1 MKIAQERLVG
11 LDGDYDPETVKHRL
25 HELSKCDYA
34 HSIYGSTVSPS
45 SLHSSS
51 SSQSSI
57 LAAKR
62 TEAAAELAA
71 KEAEY
76 EGKLKE
82 EMQRQRI
89 QRLEEQQK
97 RELLDQKGELDRLK
111 AEADIRAARAR
122 LEVYNQ
128 EVNVHSYDY
137 ETKTYERVFLERP
150 VQSTPGQHHSKALPA
165 SPPPPADVSFLAQAL
180 QDSIALNRL
189 PMPEPTVFSG
199 DPIQFN
205 EWKASFV
212 SLIDRKN
219 ISSAEKLHYLRRY
232 VSGEARKTLEG
243 IFYRDDDDAYKD
255 AWLRLNHSIS
265 HRLHRCPNFRRTS
278 LDERREFVKDKRLCF
293 GCLKPGHSAKECHR
307 KHICDNCK
315 GRHPT
320 QLHDDNF
327 CKGKPKLVSPQPD
340 METATTQSLHT
351 RTEDSSIHT
360 SMIVPVWISL
370 SHNPVTEK
378 LVYALLDTQSDTVF
392 IDEEVGHSLQAETQP
407 VKLKMTTMMG
417 RDEVMNSE
425 RITGLRVRGYNSS
438 TYIDL
443 PPAYS
448 RDCIPISRAHIP
460 TCETARQWNHLQ
472 QIAQEIP
479 PPLKCDVGLLIGYNC
494 SQALAPRQVIL
505 GGDNEPYAVRTD
517 LGWSVVGGSSF
528 HNKSGINSI
537 CHRVAVKEHPPVT
550 PLDVIKVLES
560 DFKDTDKSENSFCQ
574 DDILFLNIMREN
586 ISKNDQGHYEMPLP
600 FKERPHLPN
609 NRQLAVVRL
618 GHLKKKL
625 LRDEMYKEH
634 YVKFMSEVIDRGDA
648 EEVHQGGKEGERWYI
663 PHHGVYHAKKPS
675 KLRVVFD
682 CSARYQ
688 GTSLNEHLLRGP
700 DLMNSLI
707 GILLR
712 FRQHHIAVMSD
723 VEKMFHQFHV
733 PEPDRDYLRFLWWKN
748 GDLTAEPSE
757 YRMKVHLFGAASSP
771 GCANYGLKHLAKE
784 NQGQFPLGSQYIM
797 KDFYVDDGVTSV
809 ADASQAVQL
818 AQEATQLCALGGL
831 RLHKFV
837 SNSKLVLESLPQS
850 ECAIHLQD
858 LDLNL
863 NEPKTERA
871 LGIHWH
877 PESDTLRFQ
886 NYLKGQPESR
896 RGILSTVASIYDPLG
911 LIAPVLL
918 VGKRVLQE
926 TCKRGISWDEPL
938 VSPLQATWE
947 QWKGELN
954 RLNSI
959 SVARCFIPSDFGH
972 TVKRE
977 LHHFS
982 DASTYGYGQCSYLR
996 LLNDA
1001 GDVHCTLIMAK
1012 SRVAPIK
1019 VVTVPRL
1026 ELTAAVVSVSISH
1039 ILKEELDLEG
1049 AEEYFWTDS
1058 KVVLG
1063 YINNEARRFHTFV
1076 SNRVQK
1082 IRLMTSPQQWRY
1094 ISSEENPAD
1103 LASRGSTADQLVT
1116 SGWFSGPQFLWQREL
1131 PPEIEFIPD
1140 VQIGDP
1146 EVKGVQPLNV
1156 QCTEQTN
1163 LLEKLSKFSSW
1174 SKVTQAI
1181 ARLIRRAKGDTSTDL
1196 STVQEREEA
1205 KCLIIQRL
1213 QVQEYSQEIHKTLK
1227 RGILLSPQSQLY
1239 KFDAFL
1245 DQDGILKVGGRLRN
1259 SSLPTFQKHPTLLPK
1274 NHHITK
1280 LIIAHYHST
1289 IKHQGKGMTMN
1300 EIRANGYWIPGL
1312 NGTVASLIHHCV
1324 TCRKLRGSTEEQ
1336 RMADLPSERLDPSPP
1351 FTYCGM
1357 DCFGPFLT
1365 KQGRKTNKR
1374 YGLLFTCLYSR
1385 AIHIEMLVDMSSDAF
1400 INALRCF
1407 IALRG
1412 TVRQIRCDHGSN
1424 FVGAKHELTQ
1434 ALKELDCNRLAT
1446 YLAERQCD
1454 FKMNAPHAS
1463 HAGGVW
1469 ERQIR
1474 TVRNVLSATLSLSSN
1489 RLDDSSLR
1497 TFFYEAMFIVNS
1509 RPLTVENLSD
1519 PNSLEPLTPNHL
1531 ITMKS
1536 SVALPPPGKFIK
1548 EDMYARKR

>member
-255 AWLRLNHSIS
+255 AWLRLNHRYGQPFTIQRAIREKLKNWPKLQPKDAGGFRALADFLQTCLEAIPHVKGLNILNDCEENQKLVKKLPDWAASRWNRHVTQVINERQEFPEFKEFVSFMHMEAEIACNPITSFHALNSSETHADKLPSKERRNRSNVLHTQTSTETHPPSKTNANPLCMFCLSIS

-688 GTSLNEHLLRGP
+688 GTSLNEHLLRV
-700 DLMNSLI
+700 S
-707 GILLR
+707 
-712 FRQHHIAVMSD
+712 
-723 VEKMFHQFHV
+723 
-733 PEPDRDYLRFLWWKN
+733 
-748 GDLTAEPSE
+748 
-757 YRMKVHLFGAASSP
+757 
-771 GCANYGLKHLAKE
+771 CA
-784 NQGQFPLGSQYIM
+784 
-797 KDFYVDDGVTSV
+797 
-809 ADASQAVQL
+809 
-818 AQEATQLCALGGL
+818 
-831 RLHKFV
+831 
-837 SNSKLVLESLPQS
+837 
-850 ECAIHLQD
+850 
-858 LDLNL
+858 
-863 NEPKTERA
+863 
-871 LGIHWH
+871 
-877 PESDTLRFQ
+877 
-886 NYLKGQPESR
+886 
-896 RGILSTVASIYDPLG
+896 
-911 LIAPVLL
+911 
-918 VGKRVLQE
+918 
-926 TCKRGISWDEPL
+926 
-938 VSPLQATWE
+938 
-947 QWKGELN
+947 
-954 RLNSI
+954 
-959 SVARCFIPSDFGH
+959 
-972 TVKRE
+972 
-977 LHHFS
+977 
-982 DASTYGYGQCSYLR
+982 
-996 LLNDA
+996 
-1001 GDVHCTLIMAK
+1001 
-1012 SRVAPIK
+1012 
-1019 VVTVPRL
+1019 
-1026 ELTAAVVSVSISH
+1026 
-1039 ILKEELDLEG
+1039 
-1049 AEEYFWTDS
+1049 
-1058 KVVLG
+1058 
-1063 YINNEARRFHTFV
+1063 
-1076 SNRVQK
+1076 
-1082 IRLMTSPQQWRY
+1082 
-1094 ISSEENPAD
+1094 
-1103 LASRGSTADQLVT
+1103 
-1116 SGWFSGPQFLWQREL
+1116 
-1131 PPEIEFIPD
+1131 
-1140 VQIGDP
+1140 
-1146 EVKGVQPLNV
+1146 
-1156 QCTEQTN
+1156 
-1163 LLEKLSKFSSW
+1163 
-1174 SKVTQAI
+1174 
-1181 ARLIRRAKGDTSTDL
+1181 
-1196 STVQEREEA
+1196 
-1205 KCLIIQRL
+1205 
-1213 QVQEYSQEIHKTLK
+1213 
-1227 RGILLSPQSQLY
+1227 
-1239 KFDAFL
+1239 
-1245 DQDGILKVGGRLRN
+1245 
-1259 SSLPTFQKHPTLLPK
+1259 
-1274 NHHITK
+1274 
-1280 LIIAHYHST
+1280 
-1289 IKHQGKGMTMN
+1289 
-1300 EIRANGYWIPGL
+1300 
-1312 NGTVASLIHHCV
+1312 
-1324 TCRKLRGSTEEQ
+1324 
-1336 RMADLPSERLDPSPP
+1336 
-1351 FTYCGM
+1351 
-1357 DCFGPFLT
+1357 
-1365 KQGRKTNKR
+1365 
-1374 YGLLFTCLYSR
+1374 
-1385 AIHIEMLVDMSSDAF
+1385 
-1400 INALRCF
+1400 
-1407 IALRG
+1407 
-1412 TVRQIRCDHGSN
+1412 
-1424 FVGAKHELTQ
+1424 
-1434 ALKELDCNRLAT
+1434 
-1446 YLAERQCD
+1446 
-1454 FKMNAPHAS
+1454 
-1463 HAGGVW
+1463 
-1469 ERQIR
+1469 
-1474 TVRNVLSATLSLSSN
+1474 
-1489 RLDDSSLR
+1489 
-1497 TFFYEAMFIVNS
+1497 
-1509 RPLTVENLSD
+1509 
-1519 PNSLEPLTPNHL
+1519 
-1531 ITMKS
+1531 
-1536 SVALPPPGKFIK
+1536 
-1548 EDMYARKR
+1548 